1 MSTSKKQLTTCPPKT
16 AVAYAR
22 YSSAQQRDVSI
33 EQQLRDIRVYADR
46 EGYTIIHEYVDR
58 AKSGFTHSDRRA
70 EFQDMLRAASSG
82 MFDTVLAWKVDR
94 FGRNRRE
101 SAMYKGQLADLGVSV
116 RYAMEPIPDGA
127 AGVLTEGMLEAIAEW
142 YSRNLSEN
150 IRRGKKDNAGKAIHN
165 GINIFGYD
173 KGPDGHY
180 TVNEADAALVRRM
193 FSMYAQGQ
201 SATTIERTLKD
212 EGILTAN
219 GIPFGHSRILYM
231 ITNEAYI
238 GTYHFDGISIP
249 DSMPA
254 IIDRDT
260 WEICQALRKKTCRH
274 YEKKPDT
281 FLLSGKCT
289 CGLCGGNVRGHSG
302 VGRKHAYYYYI
313 CGNKRSNSSCTLPT
327 IRKESFEKKI
337 IDYLF
342 DQVLAGDLLDRF
354 GNMVMDTLRTS
365 MEASP
370 VRRMEE
376 TLQDVRRRIANIN
389 KAISEGIWT
398 ASTADM
404 LKDLTRQAEEL
415 EKSISYHQMTE
426 QKTISKDRV
435 MFLLHKVAEGNRS
448 DPEAVKALICALVNS
463 ITVYEHWLRIVINAA
478 EHVEKIPPEDL
489 PPLDVLPDLT
499 RFDLRP
505 SGLKQLVTVE
515 PYPVIVF
522 KIAI

>member
-1 MSTSKKQLTTCPPKT
+1 MSTAKKKLTTCEPKT

-33 EQQLRDIRVYADR
+33 EQQLRDIRAYAER
-46 EGYTIIHEYVDR
+46 EGYTLIYEYADH
-58 AKSGFTHSDRRA
+58 AKSGYKNAERRE
-70 EFQDMLRAASSG
+70 EFQAMLRAASSG
-82 MFDTVLAWKVDR
+82 TFNTIIAWKVDR

-150 IRRGKKDNAGKAIHN
+150 IRRGKKDNAVKALHN

-180 TVNEADAALVRRM
+180 TVNEAEAALVRRV
-193 FSMYAQGQ
+193 FSMYAQGN
-201 SATTIERTLKD
+201 SVMTIEHILKD
-212 EGILTAN
+212 DGVLTAN

-238 GTYHFDGISIP
+238 GTYHFDGISVP
-249 DSMPA
+249 NGLPV

-260 WEICQALRKKTCRH
+260 WEICQELRKKTARH

-281 FLLSGKCT
+281 FILSGKCT

-313 CGNKRSNSSCTLPT
+313 CGNKRSNSRCTLPT

-354 GNMVMDTLRTS
+354 GNMITDTLRTS
-365 MEASP
+365 LEASP
-370 VRRMEE
+370 VRHMEE
-376 TLQDVRRRIANIN
+376 TLQDVRRRITNIN

-398 ASTADM
+398 SSTGDM
-404 LKDLTRQAEEL
+404 LKDLTKQAEDL
-415 EKSISYHQMTE
+415 EKNISYHQLTE
-426 QKTISKDRV
+426 QKSISKDRV
-435 MFLLHKVAEGNRS
+435 MFLLHKVADGNRE
-448 DPEAVKALICALVNS
+448 DPEAVKALIGALVNS

-478 EHVEKIPPEDL
+478 EHVEKIPPDDL

-499 RFDLRP
+499 RFDLQP
-505 SGLKQLVTVE
+505 AGSKQVVTVE
-515 PYPVIVF
+515 TFEDV
-522 KIAI
+522 